1 MQRFNTSNTVA
12 LDNAVQK
19 YLTEFPGDMICPLQ
33 IWYETLG
40 GYGAPTPE
48 DDAALADSL
57 NRISD
62 WKFNGKGHYEK
73 YGDQPTWIKPA
84 GQRQPDYATAEHIA
98 VQHLFKVNSIYK
110 APDGKRYKVV
120 LSEVYNL
127 RCFEVDDKGNL
138 TGPMVKIKPTGDL
151 AKSLVAA

>member
-1 MQRFNTSNTVA
+1 MQRFNTGNKVA
-12 LDNAVQK
+12 LDNAVRK
-19 YLTEFPGDMICPLQ
+19 YLTGFPGDMICPLQ
-33 IWYETLG
+33 IWYEALG

-48 DDAALADSL
+48 DDAALTDSL
-57 NRISD
+57 SRVEG
-62 WKFNGKGHYEK
+62 WKAAGTGHYEK
-73 YGDQPTWIKPA
+73 YGDQPTWTKPA
-84 GQRQPDYATAEHIA
+84 GQRQPDYATDGHIA
-98 VQHLFKVNSIYK
+98 VQHLFKVNGIYK

-151 AKSLVAA
+151 AKTLVAA